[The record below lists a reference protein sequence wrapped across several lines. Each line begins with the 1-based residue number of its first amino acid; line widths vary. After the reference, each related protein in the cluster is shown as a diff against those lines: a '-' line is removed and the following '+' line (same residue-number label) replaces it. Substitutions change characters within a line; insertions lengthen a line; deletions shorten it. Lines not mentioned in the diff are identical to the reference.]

1 VQGITAVLK
10 QDPGNPLALTCRP
23 ARPAACGRVRR
34 RAQAAARRF
43 AATVAM
49 EHGRTSLAHHMLQL
63 ALASDPAAVP
73 ALVQLGALHER
84 AAGDLEEAEEAYQ
97 AALDLAPGARPRAR
111 AHARTRAT
119 LARRAL
125 RGR

>member
-1 VQGITAVLK
+1 
-10 QDPGNPLALTCRP
+10 
-23 ARPAACGRVRR
+23 
-34 RAQAAARRF
+34 
-43 AATVAM
+43 M
-49 EHGRTSLAHHMLQL
+49 EHGRTSLAHHMLQV

-111 AHARTRAT
+111 AP
-119 LARRAL
+119 ARRSRAPRSARAL
-125 RGR
+125 SGGAGRQGTPGRSTRSRS